1 MFRTYLFMKLLPLGV
16 DPWYKVVFLHFQ
28 RHILILGLSQ
38 LGVSWA
44 SLCQFLERGSFRQCW
59 FTTVKFCGLGFSFVN

>member
-1 MFRTYLFMKLLPLGV
+1 MFRTYFFMKLLPLGV

-28 RHILILGLSQ
+28 RPILILGLSQ

-44 SLCQFLERGSFRQCW
+44 SLHQFLERGSFRQRW
-59 FTTVKFCGLGFSFVN
+59 FTTGRFCGLGFSFVN